1 MNPSIQLSVLSLLA
15 LVAAIAAVEGARE
28 LGEYYAKPPMR
39 KAPMMHK
46 PPGKMEPKPE
56 PVFRLLSITKW
67 NATANITALHETEVR
82 LTLQCKHFLLAGL
95 VGVTPVTPTWLADGE
110 VDILWGNHV
119 KVYDYV
125 SPAQY
130 TNFSAC
136 INQLP
141 ERLVTRSYETWKNR
155 ALYPTPEPIP
165 MASVGAWWT
174 ANLINVTDRASVL
187 MGLDQFG
194 MEVAGFTSLYQA
206 AATVDGVVA
215 AQMDIANLL
224 AYKKP
229 QGLVAVSAYGNGV
242 DGSPIGPLDIFMKI
256 GGSFTNLRRIAFQ
269 TVKIL

>member
-46 PPGKMEPKPE
+46 PPGKWFNH
-56 PVFRLLSITKW
+56 VVT
-67 NATANITALHETEVR
+67 TANITALHETEVR

-194 MEVAGFTSLYQA
+194 MEHA
-206 AATVDGVVA
+206 
-215 AQMDIANLL
+215 
-224 AYKKP
+224 
-229 QGLVAVSAYGNGV
+229 
-242 DGSPIGPLDIFMKI
+242 
-256 GGSFTNLRRIAFQ
+256 
-269 TVKIL
+269 